1 MLFRSDEVV
10 AAKEGAGSATLS
22 MAYAGAT
29 FAGSVL
35 RGLNGEKGIIEP
47 AYIEQDVLGC
57 SFFATQ
63 CELGREGVERAIPIP
78 KNITA
83 TEQANI
89 DEAIPALQKQIAK
102 GLQFTAA
109 NFK

>member
-1 MLFRSDEVV
+1 
-10 AAKEGAGSATLS
+10 

-29 FAGSVL
+29 FAGSIL
-35 RGLNGEKGIIEP
+35 RGLNGETGIIEP

-57 SFFATQ
+57 KFFASQ
-63 CELGREGVERAIPIP
+63 CELGRQGVERAIPIP

-89 DEAIPALQKQIAK
+89 NEAIPALQKQIAK
-102 GLQFTAA
+102 GIAFTDK
-109 NFK
+109 NYK